1 MILII
6 MWIIIGAMQMYIH
19 LHCHD
24 NCNWRSYWLCY
35 LMTMCL
41 LLERHSW
48 GG

>member
-1 MILII
+1 MILIV
-6 MWIIIGAMQMYIH
+6 MWIIIGAMQMYIQ

-24 NCNWRSYWLCY
+24 NCHWRSYWLCY

-41 LLERHSW
+41 LLERNSW